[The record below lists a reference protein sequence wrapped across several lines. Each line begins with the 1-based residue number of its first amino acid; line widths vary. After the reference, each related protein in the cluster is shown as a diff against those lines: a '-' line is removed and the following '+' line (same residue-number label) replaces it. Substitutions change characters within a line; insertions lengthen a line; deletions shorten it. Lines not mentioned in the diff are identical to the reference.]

1 MAAIATMMSW
11 DFIVG
16 KLSMMGD
23 VAGVGRGMGDA
34 MGVTPSRRKERELRK
49 VPERSYYLTLSH
61 RRPQSHNRTQELQH

>member
-49 VPERSYYLTLSH
+49 DARTIFYLTDVHSL
-61 RRPQSHNRTQELQH
+61 TTELRNCNTD